1 MIREMTIEDVP
12 VLAAIEAENSQTPWD
27 ENGLF
32 TYFIR
37 NDTLFLVAEEAGEV
51 LGFLGILLIPW
62 ESEVLEITVKQ
73 SARNRGLGGALM
85 DEAKRRLPEHKVT
98 VIYLE
103 VRESNDPARHLYKK
117 QGFKEEGKR
126 KRYYTDPV
134 EDAVIMSCHL
144 TEE

>member
-1 MIREMTIEDVP
+1 
-12 VLAAIEAENSQTPWD
+12 
-27 ENGLF
+27 

-37 NDTLFLVAEEAGEV
+37 NDTLFLVAEEDGEV

-62 ESEVLEITVKQ
+62 ESEVLEITVKR

-85 DEAKRRLPEHKVT
+85 DEAKRRLPEKKVT

-103 VRESNDPARHLYKK
+103 VRESNAPARHLYEK
-117 QGFKEEGKR
+117 QGFAEEGVR

-144 TEE
+144 

>member
-12 VLAAIEAENSQTPWD
+12 VLAAIEAENSLTPWD

-37 NDTLFLVAEEAGEV
+37 NDTLFLVAEEDGEV

-62 ESEVLEITVKQ
+62 ESEVLEITVKR

-85 DEAKRRLPEHKVT
+85 DEAKRRLPEKKVT

-103 VRESNDPARHLYKK
+103 VRESNAPARHLYEK
-117 QGFKEEGKR
+117 QGFAEEGVR

-144 TEE
+144 